1 MRKGAKR
8 CTEAGRDPLSLSE
21 AFWASLHISGLCWR
35 RPPTL
40 VPSQIGSA
48 PDNARR
54 TPRTMRLDF
63 AYPDIDGDEGHRG
76 DLDEVGDVALF
87 LADGGTSVLYIY

>member
-1 MRKGAKR
+1 
-8 CTEAGRDPLSLSE
+8 
-21 AFWASLHISGLCWR
+21 
-35 RPPTL
+35 
-40 VPSQIGSA
+40 
-48 PDNARR
+48 
-54 TPRTMRLDF
+54 MRLDF